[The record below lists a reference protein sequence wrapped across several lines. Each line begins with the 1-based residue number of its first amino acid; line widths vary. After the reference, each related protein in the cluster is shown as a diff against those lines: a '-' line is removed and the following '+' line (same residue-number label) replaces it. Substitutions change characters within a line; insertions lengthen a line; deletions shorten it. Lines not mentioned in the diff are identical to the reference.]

1 MTASLAALA
10 LSGLTAAEPA
20 SAAAI
25 TPVADTA
32 ALMPKH
38 GTVSIAPAKQ
48 WEDSLATG
56 NGVMGA
62 RSQIGLDAIRWDME
76 AGTLSTTMTSGVS
89 QDIALVLP
97 PGMAVDNL
105 TFNGI
110 SQAVSPQG
118 AGKQGC
124 KLTLSKGK
132 PVLIEA
138 KFHPETQKPNILH
151 IHADDHRPD
160 GLHALGNKVLKTP
173 NLDTLVARGITFT
186 RCYTMGSMV
195 GAVCQPSRTML
206 LTGLSWRRIPK
217 PNAGDHARTLPA
229 VLSVEHLFPT
239 FCDFAGAQAP
249 PGVEGRSLRPIIEAR
264 QAKVRDALYTGYRD
278 CQRAIRD
285 DRWKLIRYPL
295 VDRTQFFDLAADPHE
310 LKDLAGKPKYAA
322 TISELTGLLQKE
334 MQRYDDAAPLTVANP
349 RPAAWSPPAQEPMP
363 GGENRPNSKQ

>member
-1 MTASLAALA
+1 
-10 LSGLTAAEPA
+10 
-20 SAAAI
+20 
-25 TPVADTA
+25 
-32 ALMPKH
+32 
-38 GTVSIAPAKQ
+38 
-48 WEDSLATG
+48 
-56 NGVMGA
+56 MGA

-264 QAKVRDALYTGYRD
+264 QAKVRDALYTGYRGLPACHPRRPLEAHSLSACGQNAIFRLGRRPARAKGPRRQTQIRRHD
-278 CQRAIRD
+278 QRVNR
-285 DRWKLIRYPL
+285 
-295 VDRTQFFDLAADPHE
+295 LAA
-310 LKDLAGKPKYAA
+310 KGNA
-322 TISELTGLLQKE
+322 TL
-334 MQRYDDAAPLTVANP
+334 R
-349 RPAAWSPPAQEPMP
+349 
-363 GGENRPNSKQ
+363 